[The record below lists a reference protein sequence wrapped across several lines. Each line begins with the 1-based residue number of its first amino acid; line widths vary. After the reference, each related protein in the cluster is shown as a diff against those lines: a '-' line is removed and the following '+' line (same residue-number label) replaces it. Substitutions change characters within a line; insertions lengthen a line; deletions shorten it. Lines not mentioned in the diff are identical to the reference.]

1 MPKCPEC
8 GEEIGT
14 LIAWIP
20 KEDKAEVA
28 LNSDGTLSYMITDNI
43 EGKGATEYECP
54 MCGEIIF
61 SSETDAKNFLKGE
74 G

>member
-20 KEDKAEVA
+20 KEDKAVVA
-28 LNSDGTLSYMITDNI
+28 LNSDNTLCYMLDESI
-43 EGKGATEYECP
+43 EGKGTTEYECP
-54 MCGEIIF
+54 LCGEIIF
-61 SSETDAKNFLKGE
+61 RSETDALKFLKGE
-74 G
+74 